1 MDYAEEVPGD
11 AALLERIRAYLAEIG
26 VIKYVNFLIT
36 QFLALILAS
45 AFRSYLHPSK
55 VTASTRHAI
64 GLVIGL
70 FFGYFC
76 FGQQAI
82 HIAGLPAV
90 CYVVIRTQNP
100 QFVQRI
106 VMVVALIYLSCIH
119 LHRQYYDYGS
129 YSLDIT
135 GPLMIITQK
144 VTSLAFSIHDGF
156 TREIKDLTASQQQH
170 AIRKLPS
177 ALEFFSYTLHFQGL
191 MAGPLVFYKDYIDFI
206 EGCHILK
213 QASANAKYDIDKKIV
228 HEPSPVKAV
237 VKKVIASLVC
247 ALIFIKFATIYPIK
261 AMKDDGFMQNSGF
274 FFSLWY
280 MMMAT
285 TAVRFKYYF
294 AWLLADAIC
303 NNSGLGFNGYDE
315 RDGVTPRWDML
326 SNIQVLEFE
335 FGTNFRNCINAW
347 NAGTNRWLRMV
358 VFERVPKRYGT
369 LLTFS
374 LSALWHGFYP
384 GYYMTFATG
393 ALIVVAARTAR
404 KLFREPFQRTP
415 ATRTLYDVLT
425 CLVTRVFMAYATFP
439 FVLLEFRASLDM
451 YLNVFMCLH
460 LVALI
465 TVFVLSKFVP
475 RGKGREAGAERSR
488 SKVTLVAAEDEQN
501 AEKLLL
507 QSAAPLAVASEAIL
521 SNGDHRG
528 TTAGP
533 NTDPGSSQIRYR
545 GENGRRPERS
555 LLSVTTELPISSSTS
570 SSINH
575 KKTDE
580 QLSAE
585 DNNNSS
591 SAPAPAT
598 VGIGKSPKPTRE
610 RIKEK
615 LEQETRNFEE
625 FIDKTVTGFVELKD
639 DLMRLNDSN
648 MSGLYIP
655 RKVNGSA
662 MNGGGHGNASNGETG
677 DILNGT
683 ANGTTAT
690 GTAATTSTSG
700 AFLKKEIDALNAA
713 VQQANVLPA
722 VLSNGHAK

>member
-1 MDYAEEVPGD
+1 MQQIATIIG
-11 AALLERIRAYLAEIG
+11 ANAYYDGSRVFTWLADICG
-26 VIKYVNFLIT
+26 LSVDLVNFLIT

-55 VTASTRHAI
+55 VSASTRHAI

-100 QFVQRI
+100 QIVQRL
-106 VMVVALIYLSCIH
+106 VMVVALFYLSCIH

-156 TREIKDLTASQQQH
+156 TREMNDLTQSQQQH

-177 ALEFFSYTLHFQGL
+177 PLEFFSYTLHFQGL

-206 EGCHILK
+206 EGCHIIK
-213 QASANAKYDIDKKIV
+213 QTSANAKYDIEKKIV
-228 HEPSPVKAV
+228 HEPSPVKVV
-237 VKKVIASLVC
+237 VKKVVASLVC
-247 ALIFIKFATIYPIK
+247 ALIFVKFATIYPIK
-261 AMKDDGFMQNSGF
+261 TMKDDGFIESSGF
-274 FFSLWY
+274 FYTLWF

-294 AWLLADAIC
+294 AWLMADAIC
-303 NNSGLGFNGYDE
+303 NNSGLGFNGYDK

-326 SNIQVLEFE
+326 SNIQVMEFE

-347 NAGTNRWLRMV
+347 NTGTNRWLRMV

-369 LLTFS
+369 VLTFS

-393 ALIVVAARTAR
+393 ALIVMAARIAR
-404 KLFREPFQRTP
+404 KLFRPSFQRTGSS
-415 ATRTLYDVLT
+415 RLFYDILT
-425 CLVTRVFMAYATFP
+425 CLVTRVFMGYATFP
-439 FVLLEFRASLDM
+439 FVLLEFKASLRM

-460 LVALI
+460 LVALT
-465 TVFVLSKFVP
+465 TVFILSKYVP
-475 RGKGREAGAERSR
+475 REEASGKAVNVR
-488 SKVTLVAAEDEQN
+488 SKLTAAVDNQPTDIQSTRNEDR
-501 AEKLLL
+501 AES
-507 QSAAPLAVASEAIL
+507 SALEAECN
-521 SNGDHRG
+521 NGIGIRFRG
-528 TTAGP
+528 
-533 NTDPGSSQIRYR
+533 
-545 GENGRRPERS
+545 GENGRRS
-555 LLSVTTELPISSSTS
+555 DVSNTQLSSADSQQLVHDVVDPFCLTTTSTTS
-570 SSINH
+570 NINGNH
-575 KKTDE
+575 KKTDDF
-580 QLSAE
+580 LSEE
-585 DNNNSS
+585 DNNNS
-591 SAPAPAT
+591 AT
-598 VGIGKSPKPTRE
+598 ITTNTTNFNSGTSTANGKSGSKLTRE

-615 LEQETRNFEE
+615 LEQETRSIEE

-639 DLMRLNDSN
+639 DLMRMPDETNG
-648 MSGLYIP
+648 GLYIP
-655 RKVNGSA
+655 RKT
-662 MNGGGHGNASNGETG
+662 NGGTGLVHGNANADGNSNTTTG
-677 DILNGT
+677 NST
-683 ANGTTAT
+683 
-690 GTAATTSTSG
+690 TTSSN

-713 VQQANVLPA
+713 VQQVTVLPA